1 MFENQKHLREKK
13 LRASP
18 GGTAMSSPKV
28 LKEKKTADNSPAR
41 MLVPNRSNEDLIE
54 ELEIENTADDQVVHR
69 KTTDHSSDLSRGS
82 EKGQIILPDLEEAM
96 NIEENSNTNKEQ
108 EEEKIKSVPAD
119 PEETPLF

>member
-1 MFENQKHLREKK
+1 
-13 LRASP
+13 
-18 GGTAMSSPKV
+18 MSEDILKV

-96 NIEENSNTNKEQ
+96 NIEENSNTNREQ